1 MAELALNRCSQ
12 EENTPSVKE
21 AADANKD
28 KQQQIIQAVSSCLGV
43 QQNFWMPHWG
53 NDNPPCGMLSDDVF
67 IKKKLIKRKL
77 KKDTIIVTAL
87 HPNELLCSRFLQK
100 KK

>member
-1 MAELALNRCSQ
+1 MQR
-12 EENTPSVKE
+12 
-21 AADANKD
+21 
-28 KQQQIIQAVSSCLGV
+28 
-43 QQNFWMPHWG
+43 WG
-53 NDNPPCGMLSDDVF
+53 NDNPPRGMLSDDVF
-67 IKKKLIKRKL
+67 IKKKKLIKRKL

>member
-1 MAELALNRCSQ
+1 ML
-12 EENTPSVKE
+12 
-21 AADANKD
+21 D
-28 KQQQIIQAVSSCLGV
+28 
-43 QQNFWMPHWG
+43 WG
-53 NDNPPCGMLSDDVF
+53 NANPPCGMLSDDVF
-67 IKKKLIKRKL
+67 IRKKNLIKRKL

>member
-1 MAELALNRCSQ
+1 
-12 EENTPSVKE
+12 
-21 AADANKD
+21 
-28 KQQQIIQAVSSCLGV
+28 
-43 QQNFWMPHWG
+43 MPHWG
-53 NDNPPCGMLSDDVF
+53 NDNPPWGMLSDDVF

-100 KK
+100 KVILYSAYVLIDLLIFYHRNVI